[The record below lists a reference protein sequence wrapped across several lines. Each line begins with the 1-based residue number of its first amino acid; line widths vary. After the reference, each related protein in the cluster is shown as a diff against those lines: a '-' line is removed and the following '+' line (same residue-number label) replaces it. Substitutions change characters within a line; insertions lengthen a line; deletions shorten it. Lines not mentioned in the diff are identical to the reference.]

1 MLTVSPTPWGFVQIY
16 GNREPRD
23 APGEKGHTHT
33 PWVWVL
39 GSAAN
44 GLLKIQPL
52 SPDGPGKNPPGAGGA
67 ARCGAVRFAFLR
79 VEWMKTFTYIL
90 FKEATKMANSMT
102 YKTYTAKR
110 MENMRAC
117 DGKNYK
123 FTADWSK
130 PQSKTVCQS
139 ALKSISDKLSRI
151 AKQKTWGSKE
161 DTPAL
166 IAELISLLPNAQL
179 GSDDMQN
186 SFLCYQTE
194 RYFLRIWWRGTAEE
208 REKVVPKTKAP
219 AKKTTAKK
227 TETAAPAP
235 AKKAPAKKA
244 SKKTGKTVTV
254 KTEVVEDQIE
264 PEVITVD
271 APTKA
276 IGQVMDTLVQLL
288 TEELTNEQKQKF
300 VSALTIALQQSF

>member
-1 MLTVSPTPWGFVQIY
+1 
-16 GNREPRD
+16 
-23 APGEKGHTHT
+23 
-33 PWVWVL
+33 
-39 GSAAN
+39 
-44 GLLKIQPL
+44 
-52 SPDGPGKNPPGAGGA
+52 
-67 ARCGAVRFAFLR
+67 
-79 VEWMKTFTYIL
+79 
-90 FKEATKMANSMT
+90 MANSMT

-139 ALKSISDKLSRI
+139 ALKSISDKLSLI

-166 IAELISLLPNAQL
+166 IAELISLLPTALL

-208 REKVVPKTKAP
+208 REKIAPKTKATAKKAT

-235 AKKAPAKKA
+235 EAKAPAKKA

>member
-1 MLTVSPTPWGFVQIY
+1 
-16 GNREPRD
+16 
-23 APGEKGHTHT
+23 
-33 PWVWVL
+33 
-39 GSAAN
+39 
-44 GLLKIQPL
+44 
-52 SPDGPGKNPPGAGGA
+52 
-67 ARCGAVRFAFLR
+67 
-79 VEWMKTFTYIL
+79 
-90 FKEATKMANSMT
+90 MANSMT

-139 ALKSISDKLSRI
+139 ALKSISDKLSLI

-166 IAELISLLPNAQL
+166 IAELISLLPTAQL
-179 GSDDMQN
+179 GSDEMQN

-208 REKVVPKTKAP
+208 REKIAPKTKAP
-219 AKKTTAKK
+219 AKKATAKKTTAKK

-235 AKKAPAKKA
+235 ETKAPAKKA

-254 KTEVVEDQIE
+254 KTEVTGEQIE